1 MTVNKLK
8 NRELKNNS
16 MYLLFFM
23 MGIAIETA
31 VIFVLMSIAY
41 LISILGFWIFS

>member
-1 MTVNKLK
+1 MMINKLK
-8 NRELKNNS
+8 QQDLKNDN
-16 MYLLFFM
+16 MYFLFFM

>member
-8 NRELKNNS
+8 KRDLKNNS
-16 MYLLFFM
+16 KYLLFFM
-23 MGIAIETA
+23 MGIAIESA